1 MGKEK
6 NDSYG
11 FFLVAIGLLTGFFL
25 GGVVVFWYSN
35 RNEIKILSDRM
46 TDRIPAMAQPEPGIK
61 KETVPEKPLESG
73 GDNVRGDQKPGIDAD
88 KKDPGEDME
97 NLRISRNR
105 LIAIR
110 GFYPRSN
117 ILPTPDAESSAM
129 LDSLMGSKRTA
140 PSRDQVF
147 YLEFWESPLSYAIYK
162 RGLTRGII
170 FGIDRVDQV
179 GLFELDDLL
188 YMKYGEQY
196 YTLEFTTEFRTLIP
210 ESDPEIITKL
220 ELLWP

>member
-1 MGKEK
+1 MGIEK

-25 GGVVVFWYSN
+25 GAVVVFWYSN
-35 RNEIKILSDRM
+35 RNEINIFSDRP
-46 TDRIPAMAQPEPGIK
+46 TDRISAMAQPEPMIK
-61 KETVPEKPLESG
+61 KETVPEKLLESG
-73 GDNVRGDQKPGIDAD
+73 SGNVRGDQEPSIDAD
-88 KKDPGEDME
+88 KQDPGEDME

-117 ILPTPDAESSAM
+117 IFETPDAESSAM
-129 LDSLMGSKRTA
+129 LDSLMGSKRSA
-140 PSRDQVF
+140 PGRDQVF
-147 YLEFWESPLSYAIYK
+147 YLEFWESPLSYAVYK

-170 FGIDRVDQV
+170 FGINRVDQV
-179 GLFELDDLL
+179 SLFDLDDLL

-196 YTLEFTTEFRTLIP
+196 YNLGFTTEFRTLIP

-220 ELLWP
+220 ELSWP